1 MEDAER
7 RRRMR
12 VPKRHNDGS
21 DVAQEARVLACYARA
36 GWAPTGVRAAHAH
49 ATLLCYVRVV

>member
-1 MEDAER
+1 MEHAGR

-12 VPKRHNDGS
+12 MPKRHNDGS
-21 DVAQEARVLACYARA
+21 DVAQGARVLACYARA
-36 GWAPTGVRAAHAH
+36 GRAPTGVRVAHAH